1 MKNLKS
7 ILGGAALFLISGAV
21 LAAGNLKVNIAPN
34 GTDRAAVEISN
45 VAESIYEIELKNERG
60 EIVFYKRTNA
70 PSISYSQNY
79 NFSIL
84 EEGTYYLTVKVNNE
98 KIENTLGISKG
109 QVAVMNQ
116 RKEVKPFFTVKENR
130 LELSY
135 LNFELE
141 NLKVLVYDNNRLIF
155 EKELKPEFAVNYAV
169 DFSQLDRGKYDAVLA
184 TDNRFFEYQITKK

>member
-21 LAAGNLKVNIAPN
+21 LAAGNLKVNITPSGN
-34 GTDRAAVEISN
+34 DRAVVEISN

-84 EEGTYYLTVKVNNE
+84 EEGRYHLTVKVNNE

-109 QVAVMNQ
+109 QVTVMNQ

-184 TDNRFFEYQITKK
+184 TDDRFFEYQITKK

>member
-21 LAAGNLKVNIAPN
+21 LAAGNLKVNITPSGN
-34 GTDRAAVEISN
+34 DRAVVEISN

-84 EEGTYYLTVKVNNE
+84 EEGRYHLTVKVNNE

-109 QVAVMNQ
+109 QVTVMNQ